1 MAPKRLPT
9 RGGGKASS
17 AKDASRADEE
27 ATGAGGTGA
36 SGAAAHAGDA
46 AAVRVT
52 SPSRRIPG
60 NHSTPLGFLF
70 SVKKKNY
77 FSFVFALTLLLRK
90 LRELHSLKI
99 PIFWVCL
106 TLPKQG
112 ISTLASGE
120 ARSCLAL

>member
-9 RGGGKASS
+9 RGGGKVSS
-17 AKDASRADEE
+17 ATDALKAEE

-70 SVKKKNY
+70 SVKKKII
-77 FSFVFALTLLLRK
+77 SHLCLL
-90 LRELHSLKI
+90 
-99 PIFWVCL
+99 
-106 TLPKQG
+106 
-112 ISTLASGE
+112 
-120 ARSCLAL
+120 

>member
-17 AKDASRADEE
+17 ATDALKAEE

-36 SGAAAHAGDA
+36 SGTAASTVGA

-60 NHSTPLGFLF
+60 KMLPLWGLLILFLLFFLF
-70 SVKKKNY
+70 N
-77 FSFVFALTLLLRK
+77 
-90 LRELHSLKI
+90 
-99 PIFWVCL
+99 
-106 TLPKQG
+106 LP
-112 ISTLASGE
+112 S
-120 ARSCLAL
+120 